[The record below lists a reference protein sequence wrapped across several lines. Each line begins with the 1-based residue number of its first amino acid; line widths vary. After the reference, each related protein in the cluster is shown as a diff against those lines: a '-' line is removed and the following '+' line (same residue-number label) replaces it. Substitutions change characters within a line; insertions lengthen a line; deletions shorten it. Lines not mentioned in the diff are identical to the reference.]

1 MDTKKEAMK
10 YVCKMCDYMTS
21 RKCNYT
27 KHCLA
32 AKHKLNAENPEKEA
46 NKYNCF
52 NCDYITSSKKDY
64 NKHLLTA
71 KHRQDNRKGENP
83 EKEANHE
90 FICNCG
96 KNYKYI
102 QGLYK
107 HKNLCFIKENIHK
120 NLEQQDS
127 NGTISVNQVF
137 DKAESLIMEIIRE
150 NQEFK
155 NLIIEQ
161 QKENKELIH
170 KMVEIS
176 QQPTTVNN
184 NTNNNQSFNL
194 NFFLNETCK
203 DAMNIQEFLEN
214 IFISFDELMTIGNA
228 GFVNGVSDIFIKRL
242 RDLEVTKRPIHCT
255 DAKRETIYLKGGDA
269 WNKDDK
275 ENTQLKDVIE
285 KVEKK
290 NVISLHQW
298 CTDNPDSRVNNT
310 PNNLLRDKI
319 FYQTLLGDDKNRE
332 KIIKHIVKEVT
343 IGGKRADQLC

>member
-1 MDTKKEAMK
+1 MDNNFAKKEAMK
-10 YVCKMCDYMTS
+10 YLCKICDYTTS
-21 RKCNYT
+21 RKCNYD

-46 NKYNCF
+46 TKYFCKL
-52 NCDYITSSKKDY
+52 CDYITSSKKDY
-64 NKHLLTA
+64 NKHIMTA
-71 KHRQDNRKGENP
+71 KHRQDNHRVENP
-83 EKEANHE
+83 GKEVNMG
-90 FICNCG
+90 FICDCG
-96 KNYKYI
+96 KGYKYV

-107 HKNLCFIKENIHK
+107 HKNFCSVKENIPK
-120 NLEQQDS
+120 YSEDQPTKGL
-127 NGTISVNQVF
+127 ISVDKVF
-137 DKAESLIMEIIRE
+137 DKAESLIMEIIKE

-161 QKENKELIH
+161 QKENKELIN

-184 NTNNNQSFNL
+184 NTNNNNQSFNL
-194 NFFLNETCK
+194 NLFLNETCK

-214 IFISFDELMTIGNA
+214 IFISFDELLTIGNA

-255 DAKRETIYLKGGDA
+255 DAKRETIYLKGDDS

-275 ENTQLKDVIE
+275 ENTKLKDIIE

-290 NVISLHQW
+290 NVISLHNW
-298 CTDNPDSRVNNT
+298 CT
-310 PNNLLRDKI
+310 
-319 FYQTLLGDDKNRE
+319 
-332 KIIKHIVKEVT
+332 
-343 IGGKRADQLC
+343 

>member
-107 HKNLCFIKENIHK
+107 HKNFCLVKENIHK

-127 NGTISVNQVF
+127 NGTISVNQAF
-137 DKAESLIMEIIRE
+137 DKAESLIMEIIKE

-203 DAMNIQEFLEN
+203 DAMNIQEFIEN
-214 IFISFDELMTIGNA
+214 IFISFDELLTIGNA

-255 DAKRETIYLKGGDA
+255 DAKRETIYLKGDAA

-275 ENTQLKDVIE
+275 ENTQLKDMIE

>member
-1 MDTKKEAMK
+1 MK
-10 YVCKMCDYMTS
+10 YVCKNCDYMTS

-32 AKHKLNAENPEKEA
+32 AKHKTNAENPEKEA
-46 NKYNCF
+46 IKYNCL
-52 NCDYITSSKKDY
+52 NCDYNTSSKKDY

-71 KHRQDNRKGENP
+71 KHRLDNRKNENP
-83 EKEANHE
+83 EKEANNE
-90 FICNCG
+90 FICDCG
-96 KNYKYI
+96 KSYRYI

-107 HKNLCFIKENIHK
+107 HKNFCSIQKNPEQRDSTESTLC
-120 NLEQQDS
+120 S
-127 NGTISVNQVF
+127 SGTISVDKVF
-137 DKAESLIMEIIRE
+137 DKAETLIMEIIKE

-155 NLIIEQ
+155 SLIIEQ
-161 QKENKELIH
+161 QKENKELIN

-194 NFFLNETCK
+194 NLFLNETCK

-214 IFISFDELMTIGNA
+214 IFISFDELLTIGNA

-275 ENTQLKDVIE
+275 ENTKLKDVIE